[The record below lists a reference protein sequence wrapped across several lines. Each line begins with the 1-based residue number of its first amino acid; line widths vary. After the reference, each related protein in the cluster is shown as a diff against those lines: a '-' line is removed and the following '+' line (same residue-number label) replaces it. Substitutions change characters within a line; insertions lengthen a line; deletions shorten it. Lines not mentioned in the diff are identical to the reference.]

1 MIGTIQGHISTP
13 VIASNTLDG
22 INGIIQLLN
31 EAGSVAG
38 TFDAKELFDCEHR
51 GRGLDRHSADVFRSK
66 WAAHLLYRMENKAD
80 LRGRGEGIKS
90 GPLSTSVRAKEDAG
104 STT

>member
-1 MIGTIQGHISTP
+1 MSNDPVLRILKPKMIGTIQGHISTP

-38 TFDAKELFDCEHR
+38 TFDAKELFDCEQY
-51 GRGLDRHSADVFRSK
+51 A
-66 WAAHLLYRMENKAD
+66 
-80 LRGRGEGIKS
+80 
-90 GPLSTSVRAKEDAG
+90 
-104 STT
+104 